1 MPLPGL
7 ETVKNPQARTEIQ
20 VCFGASPYDASTAI
34 ARAETLTFTSM
45 DVGEDGEPALR
56 IWSAGD
62 GSFRRLCYY
71 DGVQFWIDRRGEN
84 VWAQWPESSSFEDAA
99 SYLVGPV
106 LGLLLRIRGINCLH
120 ASAVRVGNG
129 AVAFGGVE
137 GAGKSTTA
145 AAFARRG
152 CSVLSDDIVALGEQG
167 GRICVI
173 PAYPYLSLWQDSVEM
188 LYGPDKKLPR
198 FSDNWEKRLLSL
210 AGNSLRFEEQ
220 AMPLRAIYMLGGR
233 SSAPGAPFLEEIT
246 PREAMLELVANSYAS
261 SLLETEMRARE
272 FELLGRLVTRVTV
285 LRIRPHSDP
294 TRIDRLVDLILES
307 NSSNSI

>member
-7 ETVKNPQARTEIQ
+7 ETVANPQAKTEIQ
-20 VCFGASPYDASTAI
+20 VRFGASPHGASAAAAET
-34 ARAETLTFTSM
+34 ETLTFTSM

-56 IWSAGD
+56 IWSAED

-71 DGVQFWIDRRGEN
+71 DGVQFWIDRAGEN
-84 VWAQWPESSSFEDAA
+84 VWARWPENSSLEDAA

-120 ASAVRVGNG
+120 ASAVRIGDG
-129 AVAFGGVE
+129 AVAFAGAE

-152 CSVLSDDIVALGEQG
+152 CSVLSDDIVALGEQD

-188 LYGPDKKLPR
+188 LYGPGKILPR
-198 FSDNWEKRLLSL
+198 FSENWEKRLLSL

-220 AMPLRAIYMLGGR
+220 AKPLRAIYMLGER
-233 SSAPGAPFLEEIT
+233 SSAPEAPFFEEIT
-246 PREAMLELVANSYAS
+246 PREAMLDLVANSYAS
-261 SLLETEMRARE
+261 SLLEKEMRARE
-272 FELLGRLVTRVTV
+272 FELLGRLVAKVMV
-285 LRIRPHSDP
+285 LRLRPHADP
-294 TRIDRLVDLILES
+294 TRINQLIDLVLGS
-307 NSSNSI
+307 FPSA

>member
-7 ETVKNPQARTEIQ
+7 QTVTNSQARTEIQ
-20 VCFGASPYDASTAI
+20 VCFGASPYGASA
-34 ARAETLTFTSM
+34 AAAKAETLTFTSL

-56 IWSAGD
+56 IWSAED

-71 DGVQFWIDRRGEN
+71 DGVQFWIDRTGEN
-84 VWAQWPESSSFEDAA
+84 VWAHWPENSSLEDTA

-129 AVAFGGVE
+129 AVAFAGAE

-152 CSVLSDDIVALGEQG
+152 CGVFSDDIVALGEQDG
-167 GRICVI
+167 TFCVI

-188 LYGPDKKLPR
+188 LYGPDKILPR
-198 FSDNWEKRLLSL
+198 FSGNWEKRLLSL

-220 AMPLRAIYMLGGR
+220 AMPLRAICMLGER
-233 SSAPGAPFLEEIT
+233 SSAPEAPFLEEIT
-246 PREAMLELVANSYAS
+246 PREAMLGLVANSYAS
-261 SLLETEMRARE
+261 SLLEKDMRARE
-272 FELLGRLVTRVTV
+272 FDLLGRLVAKVTV
-285 LRIRPHSDP
+285 LRVRPHADP
-294 TRIDRLVDLILES
+294 TRIDQLIELILGS
-307 NSSNSI
+307 FPAP

>member
-7 ETVKNPQARTEIQ
+7 QTVENPQARSEIQ
-20 VCFGASPYDASTAI
+20 VCFGASPCGASA
-34 ARAETLTFTSM
+34 AAAKAETLTFMSQ

-56 IWSAGD
+56 IWSVEE

-71 DGVQFWIDRRGEN
+71 DGVQFWIDRTGEN
-84 VWAQWPESSSFEDAA
+84 VWAHWPENSSLEDAA

-129 AVAFGGVE
+129 AVAFAGAE

-152 CSVLSDDIVALGEQG
+152 CSVLTDDIVALGEQDG
-167 GRICVI
+167 TFCVI

-188 LYGPDKKLPR
+188 LYGPDKILPR
-198 FSDNWEKRLLSL
+198 FSENWEKRLLSL

-220 AMPLRAIYMLGGR
+220 AMPLRAICVLGER
-233 SSAPGAPFLEEIT
+233 SSAHEAPFLEEIT
-246 PREAMLELVANSYAS
+246 PREAMLSLVANSYAS
-261 SLLETEMRARE
+261 SLLEKDMRARE
-272 FELLGRLVTRVTV
+272 FELLGRLIGKVTV
-285 LRIRPHSDP
+285 LRVRPHADP
-294 TRIDRLVDLILES
+294 TRIDQLIELILGS
-307 NSSNSI
+307 FHAS